1 MITASGKM
9 SGSLPSYS
17 NLSFITSSKFWEN
30 SAVGS
35 SIPALLL
42 VGRHFTTALT
52 LLLVISSLQLL
63 TSSWFNLGMLYA
75 SRNESISFMFF
86 HFQCI

>member
-1 MITASGKM
+1 
-9 SGSLPSYS
+9 
-17 NLSFITSSKFWEN
+17 
-30 SAVGS
+30 VGS